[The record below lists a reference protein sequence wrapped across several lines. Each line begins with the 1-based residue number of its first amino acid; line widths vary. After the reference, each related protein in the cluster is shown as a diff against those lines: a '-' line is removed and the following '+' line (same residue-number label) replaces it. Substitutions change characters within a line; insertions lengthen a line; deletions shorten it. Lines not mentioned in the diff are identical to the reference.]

1 MCKLC
6 EKIDVMKDIMEGYFT
21 DEEIDEMN
29 KEIGL
34 EGFNIK
40 GARLSIF
47 IMAIV
52 ELCVNEGLSEFH
64 IHDGVEVAIIRD
76 RLRRAVERN
85 NPGRHHTLRERLR
98 GYES

>member
-1 MCKLC
+1 
-6 EKIDVMKDIMEGYFT
+6 
-21 DEEIDEMN
+21 
-29 KEIGL
+29 
-34 EGFNIK
+34 
-40 GARLSIF
+40 
-47 IMAIV
+47 MAIV